1 MKSRWLERRAK
12 IDAILLEDDFIE
24 ALQAIHRT
32 EDTEVLLDLAL
43 VAHAETD
50 LNEGESHLKL
60 LPTV

>member
-24 ALQAIHRT
+24 ALQACHRT
-32 EDTEVLLDLAL
+32 EDTEELLDLAL

-50 LNEGESHLKL
+50 LNEGESHSKL
-60 LPTV
+60 LLTV